1 MKRNQFRLFCVLLL
15 LGILLP
21 SKLFAVTYQY
31 SPAPTPQ
38 YWYNATSQGDG
49 SADSEFYYDPRVGE
63 SVTLPT
69 VKMLL
74 IGTLHISDM
83 PENANNGFSMIT
95 TTQPLDE
102 VVVKGPFTGEEIRK
116 KYGVDSLDQ
125 IGEGDM
131 MLAMEYHTN
140 GKRGG
145 YQISGTSTTN
155 KTIHLYPAWHQT
167 SLDVNIYLII
177 TLPVKMEEG
186 THYPIEN
193 LYEFRFKLTDEEG
206 QAITGNGLMADNNSF
221 TGNYNP
227 TTDSQTEGE
236 GPEPVIDALF
246 SVLSYP
252 ERTELASGSTI
263 DLPPDSKKLAQG
275 VPLLYMETDFTSK
288 NTGGAT
294 KSLKVSISHD
304 ELTPQNKSS
313 NKSYAYQLSLKQDVS
328 SGTVETV
335 YDNGGN
341 EDGTGNLTY
350 HLTNSSASDMDRK
363 RLDFTLSESE
373 GFSSA
378 IADTY
383 LSYVTINMTVE

>member
-1 MKRNQFRLFCVLLL
+1 M
-15 LGILLP
+15 
-21 SKLFAVTYQY
+21 
-31 SPAPTPQ
+31 
-38 YWYNATSQGDG
+38 
-49 SADSEFYYDPRVGE
+49 
-63 SVTLPT
+63 
-69 VKMLL
+69 
-74 IGTLHISDM
+74 
-83 PENANNGFSMIT
+83 
-95 TTQPLDE
+95 
-102 VVVKGPFTGEEIRK
+102 
-116 KYGVDSLDQ
+116 
-125 IGEGDM
+125 
-131 MLAMEYHTN
+131 
-140 GKRGG
+140 
-145 YQISGTSTTN
+145 
-155 KTIHLYPAWHQT
+155 
-167 SLDVNIYLII
+167 
-177 TLPVKMEEG
+177 
-186 THYPIEN
+186 
-193 LYEFRFKLTDEEG
+193 
-206 QAITGNGLMADNNSF
+206 
-221 TGNYNP
+221 
-227 TTDSQTEGE
+227 
-236 GPEPVIDALF
+236 
-246 SVLSYP
+246 LSYP

>member
-1 MKRNQFRLFCVLLL
+1 MKRNPLLYLSMLLL

-21 SKLFAVTYQY
+21 SRLFAVTYQY
-31 SPAPTPQ
+31 SPAPAPQ
-38 YWYNATSQGDG
+38 YWYNANSQGAK
-49 SADSEFYYDPRVGE
+49 SADGEFYYDPRVGE

-74 IGTLHISDM
+74 VGTLHITDM
-83 PENANNGFSMIT
+83 PENANSGFSMIT
-95 TTQPLDE
+95 TTQPIDE

-116 KYGVDSLDQ
+116 QKGVDSLDE
-125 IGEGDM
+125 IGSENL

-145 YQISGTSTTN
+145 YQISGTATTN

-186 THYPIEN
+186 TRYPIEN
-193 LYEFRFKLTDEEG
+193 LSGYRFKLTDEDG
-206 QAITGNGLMADNNSF
+206 QAITGDGLMAENNAF

-227 TTDSQTEGE
+227 STDSQTEGQK
-236 GPEPVIDALF
+236 PEPVIDALF

-252 ERTELASGSTI
+252 ERTELTSGSTI
-263 DLPPDSKKLAQG
+263 DLPPDAERLSDG
-275 VPLLYMETDFTSK
+275 YPLLYLQTDFTSK
-288 NTGGAT
+288 NTGGTT
-294 KSLKVSISHD
+294 KSLQVSITHD
-304 ELTPQNKSS
+304 QLAPQGKNS
-313 NKSYAYQLSLKQDVS
+313 NPSYAYQLSLTQDLS

-335 YDNGGN
+335 YDQEGK
-341 EDGTGNLTY
+341 EDGTGKLAYRLTG
-350 HLTNSSASDMDRK
+350 SSAGDMDRK
-363 RLDFTLSESE
+363 RLDFTLPEGE
-373 GFSSA
+373 GFASA

-383 LSYVTINMTVE
+383 LSTVTITMTVE

>member
-1 MKRNQFRLFCVLLL
+1 MKRNPLLYLSMLLL

-21 SKLFAVTYQY
+21 SRLFAVTYQY
-31 SPAPTPQ
+31 SPAPAPQ
-38 YWYNATSQGDG
+38 YWYNANSQGAK
-49 SADSEFYYDPRVGE
+49 SADGEFYYDPRVGE

-74 IGTLHISDM
+74 GGTFHITDM
-83 PENANNGFSMIT
+83 PENANSGFSMIT
-95 TTQPLDE
+95 TTQPIDE

-116 KYGVDSLDQ
+116 QKGVDSLDE
-125 IGEGDM
+125 IGSENL

-145 YQISGTSTTN
+145 YQISGTATTN

-186 THYPIEN
+186 TRYPIEN
-193 LYEFRFKLTDEEG
+193 LSGYRFKLTDEDG